1 MIIKLAKK
9 FPDINFIIKCKV
21 GQKIP
26 KNLEYQFKKI
36 KNIDLIKH
44 GLGHELIEKS
54 QIILGLNSAATI
66 ETLLAKKLLMV
77 PFFGIERKIVKNFL
91 YNYPKENIFLNY
103 NKFEETLNN
112 NLIKGY
118 ITKKK
123 FNTSQEKTINKY
135 LGDYINAKKI

>member
-1 MIIKLAKK
+1 MKKIKNILLFYIEGHKRNSKKLQKIEILISKVKTKINKDLNWRNISKDVSIIIIKLAKK
-9 FPDINFIIKCKV
+9 FPNINFIIKCKV

-44 GLGHELIEKS
+44 GLGNELIEKS

-77 PFFGIERKIVKNFL
+77 PFLELR
-91 YNYPKENIFLNY
+91 
-103 NKFEETLNN
+103 
-112 NLIKGY
+112 
-118 ITKKK
+118 
-123 FNTSQEKTINKY
+123 EKY
-135 LGDYINAKKI
+135 